1 MKDLLIFILL
11 ILNFIALVYLYLKVR
26 SLFEGKID
34 QSLDRLEVRLE
45 ERLKDL
51 QEIKRDLVKLY
62 AAEELGRAISEEVK
76 KISGVLFGRRPGQ
89 TGERAVEEILS
100 IFPPGIIARNV
111 KLASGLVEF
120 ALRLRGERFVPID
133 SKLSSPEI
141 LAKSDLTPDDEREIV
156 RRAKDRAKEITS
168 YLKDERSAGFALM
181 VIPDGLYG
189 YLKLRIFSDLER
201 EGIIPVPYQALPQT
215 LMMVLTLWERFFFSL
230 DRERLKEA
238 LPVLEKSLSSI
249 ERDLEQT
256 KTELKSAS
264 NLLERVKGT
273 LVFMQRYL
281 YNLKDLD

>member
-1 MKDLLIFILL
+1 MKDVLIFILL
-11 ILNFIALVYLYLKVR
+11 ILNFIALIYLYLKVR
-26 SLFEGKID
+26 SLFEGRID

-51 QEIKRDLVKLY
+51 QEIKRDLMKLY
-62 AAEELGRAISEEVK
+62 TTEELGRTISEEVK
-76 KISGVLFGRRPGQ
+76 KISGVLVGRRSGQ

-100 IFPPGIIARNV
+100 IFPPGMIARNV
-111 KLASGLVEF
+111 KLSSGVVEF
-120 ALRLRGERFVPID
+120 ALRLKGERFVPID

-141 LAKSDLTPDDEREIV
+141 LAKSELTPDDEREIV
-156 RRAKDRAKEITS
+156 RRAKERAKEITS

-181 VIPDGLYG
+181 VIPDGLYNH
-189 YLKLRIFSDLER
+189 LKLRIFSDLER
-201 EGIIPVPYQALPQT
+201 EGIIPVPYQTLPQT
-215 LMMVLTLWERFFFSL
+215 LMMVLNLWERFFFSF

-238 LPVLEKSLSSI
+238 LPVLEKGLSSI

-281 YNLKDLD
+281 SNLKDLD